1 MITKLICNNCNQ
13 ANPIYSLNCRKCNSF
28 LRARVPNIDLWDTIG
43 NLLTNPSETAVKII
57 QAEKKNYLG
66 FLLSIWILKAT
77 INFFIISNYLNEN
90 ASLFESLLKGG
101 LLSVF
106 VIYAVSYL
114 ICVCVKIFKK
124 EVRYIDFIAI
134 YTYSLVP
141 IILSFV
147 FLTPFHIALYGFYWY
162 TINPS
167 PLIIKPF
174 VSYVLYSIE
183 GLFLL
188 WVLLLFIY
196 STYVQLSNKGA
207 FALLI
212 AVCLFLILFGYQFLL
227 V

>member
-1 MITKLICNNCNQ
+1 MITKLICNNCNEN
-13 ANPIYSLNCRKCNSF
+13 NPLYSLNCRKCNSY

-43 NLLTNPSETAVKII
+43 NILTSPTETAIKII
-57 QAEKKNYLG
+57 QAEKKNFIG
-66 FLLSIWILKAT
+66 FLLSIWIFKAT
-77 INFFIISNYLNEN
+77 INFFIISNYLNVN
-90 ASLFESLLKGG
+90 ASLFESFIKGG
-101 LLSVF
+101 LLSVL
-106 VIYAVSYL
+106 VIYAASFL
-114 ICVCVKIFKK
+114 INVLIKLFKE

-134 YTYSLVP
+134 YTYSLIP

-167 PLIIKPF
+167 PLVIKPI

-188 WVLLLFIY
+188 WVLLLFVFT
-196 STYVQLSNKGA
+196 TYVQISKKKVV
-207 FALLI
+207 ALLI
-212 AVCLFLILFGYQFLL
+212 GVCFFLLLFGYQLFL